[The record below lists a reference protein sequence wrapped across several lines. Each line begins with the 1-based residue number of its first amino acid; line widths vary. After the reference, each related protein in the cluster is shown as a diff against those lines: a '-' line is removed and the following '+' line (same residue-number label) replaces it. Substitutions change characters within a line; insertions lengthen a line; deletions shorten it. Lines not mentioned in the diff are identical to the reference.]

1 MCFGGGNSWIIIL
14 VIILLFGSCG
24 TGWNWNGNG
33 CGCNNC
39 GCGNSRSNDCG
50 CNDCG
55 CKKRKKN
62 KRGYKNNTG
71 APPPEWGGAGPA
83 CIHAAEVKARGA
95 EKRAPPAT
103 GDALLIKQIYLSRF
117 SLRMLS

>member
-50 CNDCG
+50 GKDCR
-55 CKKRKKN
+55 CKPMGVSKSQPG
-62 KRGYKNNTG
+62 GYTLG
-71 APPPEWGGAGPA
+71 PPPGCRGRGPA